1 MEEENNNNNN
11 NNSNTTDVVLNDA
24 SQHHQ
29 EEQQEQPPE
38 TATNIARAYIPS
50 IAPSVPKGTA
60 TILLVFITWVMLYC
74 VLGDIL

>member
-1 MEEENNNNNN
+1 MEDNNNN
-11 NNSNTTDVVLNDA
+11 TIDVVPNDDL
-24 SQHHQ
+24 QHRHQ
-29 EEQQEQPPE
+29 EQQQQQPPE

-74 VLGDIL
+74 VLGTFYYRT